1 MNIRHLLTVVPLM
14 VACSGDKE
22 IEIVPIPDWNSVII
36 EGPTANPLELLDV
49 DNDGVLDC
57 IVRKPIIGSGGMMD
71 WVLFNAEGYLERC
84 ENAHNAY
91 RFFGTKVMDP
101 NFRAL
106 ATDAYNKSK
115 ALNVAIYCSDKN
127 CM

>member
-14 VACSGDKE
+14 VACSGNKE
-22 IEIVPIPDWNSVII
+22 IETVPTPDWNRLII
-36 EGPTANPLELLDV
+36 EGPTNPLELLDV

-91 RFFGTKVMDP
+91 RFPGTKVMDS

-115 ALNVAIYCSDKN
+115 ALNTAIYCSDKN
-127 CM
+127 CK